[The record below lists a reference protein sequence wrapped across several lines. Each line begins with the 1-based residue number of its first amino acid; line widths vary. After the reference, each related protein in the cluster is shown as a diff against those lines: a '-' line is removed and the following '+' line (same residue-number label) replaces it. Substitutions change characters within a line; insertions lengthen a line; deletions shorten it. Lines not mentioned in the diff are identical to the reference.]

1 MNPLLLNAIYDA
13 MVRSMGDAGA
23 RARAQQWT
31 QTIADKP
38 TALSAASDDA
48 IEDYLKDILKK
59 GLPGKMGLY
68 DQGAKKLSAVTNKAV
83 RNLQE
88 DAAASGINSPSVLAN
103 PMLNLYN
110 TEASKLNDLQN
121 NLNDA
126 ETQLR
131 QQAVAKLLGISAS
144 KQSAVNQ
151 DRNYELELLDY
162 LLQRRTADEE
172 EATNNRQPDFWSLF
186 GNTVLKGLF
195 GLASYGI

>member
-13 MVRSMGDAGA
+13 FVRSMGDAGA

-31 QTIADKP
+31 QSIADKP
-38 TALSAASDDA
+38 TALAASTDDA
-48 IEDYLKDILKK
+48 VEDYLKDILKK
-59 GLPGKMGLY
+59 GLPGKGGLY
-68 DQGAKKLSAVTNKAV
+68 DQGAKKLSAATSQAV
-83 RNLQE
+83 RSLNE
-88 DAAASGINSPSVLAN
+88 NAAASGITSPAVLAN
-103 PMLNLYN
+103 PLLNIYAAE
-110 TEASKLNDLQN
+110 TGKLNDLQS

-144 KQSAVNQ
+144 RQSAVNQ
-151 DRNYELELLDY
+151 DRNYELELLDH
-162 LLQRRTADEE
+162 LLRRRTADEE
-172 EATNNRQPDFWSLF
+172 AATNNREPDFWSLF